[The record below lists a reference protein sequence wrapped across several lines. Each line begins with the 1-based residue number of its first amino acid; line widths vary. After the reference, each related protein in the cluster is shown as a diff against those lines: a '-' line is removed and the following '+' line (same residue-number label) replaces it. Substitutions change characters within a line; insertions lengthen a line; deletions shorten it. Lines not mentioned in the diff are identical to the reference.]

1 MQEYNSILR
10 DITKTLESSGI
21 PIETGVFS
29 DKVPDE
35 YLVITPMSDIFDLYA
50 DNLPQVETQEVRIS
64 LFTKNNYMAR
74 KNEITALLLKDEFII
89 TDRRYLGFEE
99 DTKFHHLA
107 VDVLKEYN
115 NTNI

>member
-1 MQEYNSILR
+1 MLEYNSILK
-10 DITKTLESSGI
+10 DITVTLESINI

-29 DKVPDE
+29 ETVPDE

-99 DTKFHHLA
+99 DTKFHHIA
-107 VDVLKEYN
+107 IDVLKEYN
-115 NTNI
+115 NLNI